1 MHAYIR
7 KYIHTYI
14 HTYIHICL
22 YTYINTHTHTNTHT
36 HSHTH
41 AHACVHTSVHIHTH
55 ACTHTYANTPHMY
68 THRIYHKYT
77 TRRSHYALPVSGLKS
92 TATNST
98 TTNSAVT
105 NSTLKAATNPVET
118 PVTKPV
124 RTAADA
130 ATKAITKAVTAW
142 RAVLLVRASERER
155 DSSLFLLR
163 AGGAAAGGSYGVSR
177 TQGMQGQVGTKAHAL
192 GNLDLHKRAK
202 RHTHS
207 EAERPWCVDTLTV
220 LCGGLEP
227 TSQRPRPTPR
237 PRTLS
242 LTRTLP
248 SPTVRCR
255 GLESTPGGVC
265 ACVCACVC
273 VRVCVCVCV
282 CARACVCVWRSWGT
296 CALKHVRLEDSVLYL
311 RQVWLSFVFKK
322 LLRFSVFICENFLGF
337 GVKDVCLECQLRVV
351 KGAYYWYIY
360 YVI

>member
-255 GLESTPGGVC
+255 GLESTPGGV
-265 ACVCACVC
+265 
-273 VRVCVCVCV
+273 
-282 CARACVCVWRSWGT
+282 RACVCG
-296 CALKHVRLEDSVLYL
+296 
-311 RQVWLSFVFKK
+311 
-322 LLRFSVFICENFLGF
+322 
-337 GVKDVCLECQLRVV
+337 GVGGR
-351 KGAYYWYIY
+351 AH
-360 YVI
+360 